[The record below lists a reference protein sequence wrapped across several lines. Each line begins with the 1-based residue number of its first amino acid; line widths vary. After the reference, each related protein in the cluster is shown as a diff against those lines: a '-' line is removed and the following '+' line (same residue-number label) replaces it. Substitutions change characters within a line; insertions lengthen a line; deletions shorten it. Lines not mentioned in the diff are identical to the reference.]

1 MHLIS
6 RLRRGRLA
14 SERGFT
20 TVALMGV
27 LMIGGLLV
35 VAGFAAVD
43 PDISL
48 SREDQDKKQ
57 AYGAAE
63 SGLQWYL
70 NSLSKDNNYY
80 LKCTQVPQPNATEA
94 APVNDVWTGSGTR
107 VWRRLPGEK
116 AQYSVELLPAP
127 GKPRCDT
134 TDQYSMVD
142 PFGNMRIRAT
152 GRSRGEYRSVIATL
166 RRRNFIDFIYFTDF
180 ETLDPAAYS
189 NPATMTPRCSRY
201 RAGLAGMGCT

>member
-1 MHLIS
+1 MHLNS
-6 RLRRGRLA
+6 RLSRTRVA
-14 SERGFT
+14 CERGFT

-70 NSLSKDNNYY
+70 NALSKDNNYY
-80 LKCTQVPQPNATEA
+80 LKCTQVPPPNPQEA
-94 APVNDVWTGSGTR
+94 APVQPFQLRSDLGHADGRFVMLAAHRLSSISAGT
-107 VWRRLPGEK
+107 V
-116 AQYSVELLPAP
+116 
-127 GKPRCDT
+127 T
-134 TDQYSMVD
+134 
-142 PFGNMRIRAT
+142 I
-152 GRSRGEYRSVIATL
+152 
-166 RRRNFIDFIYFTDF
+166 IDFSVRGWIT
-180 ETLDPAAYS
+180 TSATWTRTK
-189 NPATMTPRCSRY
+189 ATMPNMMARWMPR
-201 RAGLAGMGCT
+201 AIG

>member
-14 SERGFT
+14 CERGFT

-80 LKCTQVPQPNATEA
+80 LKCTQVPPPNATEA
-94 APVNDVWTGSGTR
+94 APVNEVWTGTGTR
-107 VWRRLPGEK
+107 VWRKLPGEQ
-116 AQYSVELLPAP
+116 AAVHGRAAP
-127 GKPRCDT
+127 GAG
-134 TDQYSMVD
+134 Q
-142 PFGNMRIRAT
+142 
-152 GRSRGEYRSVIATL
+152 GRGA
-166 RRRNFIDFIYFTDF
+166 
-180 ETLDPAAYS
+180 
-189 NPATMTPRCSRY
+189 TPRTSTRWWTRSATCASARPGARAASTGASSRPC
-201 RAGLAGMGCT
+201 AGATSSTSSTSPTSRRSIPRRTAIPPR